1 MKLTSTMIYQT
12 NKDMSELEMQEY
24 EKDIREFECVEKG
37 ELQYFLAY
45 LWRRYMRLEKRWE
58 DLCDELGKS
67 L

>member
-1 MKLTSTMIYQT
+1 MKLTYAIIYQT
-12 NKDMSELEMQEY
+12 NGDMNELQMQEY

-45 LWRRYMRLEKRWE
+45 LWKKYERLEKRWE

>member
-1 MKLTSTMIYQT
+1 MDLTSQIIYQT
-12 NKDMSELEMQEY
+12 NKDMGELEMQEY

-45 LWRRYMRLEKRWE
+45 LWRRYTRLERRWE

>member
-1 MKLTSTMIYQT
+1 MDLTSQIIYQT

-45 LWRRYMRLEKRWE
+45 LWRRYMRLERRWE
-58 DLCDELGKS
+58 NLDDELS

>member
-1 MKLTSTMIYQT
+1 MKLTYAIIYQT
-12 NKDMSELEMQEY
+12 NGDMNELQMQEY

-45 LWRRYMRLEKRWE
+45 LWRKYKRLEKRWE

>member
-1 MKLTSTMIYQT
+1 MNLTSQIIYQT

-45 LWRRYMRLEKRWE
+45 LWRRYMRLERRWE
-58 DLCDELGKS
+58 NLDNELS